1 MYNSR
6 MTTIT
11 FNLDD
16 ELAYKLHQV
25 ALQQLLSD
33 EEVLQRA
40 LKRYFQS
47 SPSLAPR
54 RKFSEL
60 YGVWKGVDF
69 SYEEIKAHEYR
80 LDANL

>member
-1 MYNSR
+1 MYNPR

-11 FNLDD
+11 FNLDE
-16 ELAYKLHQV
+16 ELAYKLRQV

-40 LKRYFQS
+40 LKEYLQVA
-47 SPSLAPR
+47 PPAPR
-54 RKFSEL
+54 RNFSDL

-69 SYEEIKAHEYR
+69 SYEEIKANEYR